1 MSQTDTAAAPEGRLG
16 PGLRE
21 LPWLLAAGC
30 FYLAYSRIEAAA
42 AREGQSAFQYLID
55 FFGNASWGLWL
66 AIMVPYS
73 LFFFAV
79 DAFATTRVINWFN
92 ARVRYVDIL
101 PVRAST
107 YILAILNEQVGKGA
121 MALYLYRRNRVPGW

>member
-1 MSQTDTAAAPEGRLG
+1 MSQTDRAVPQGRR
-16 PGLRE
+16 GLWLRV
-21 LPWLLAAGC
+21 LPWLVAAAC

-42 AREGQSAFQYLID
+42 AREGQSAFQYLVG
-55 FFGNASWGLWL
+55 FFGSANWGLWL

-73 LFFFAV
+73 LLFFAV

-92 ARVRYVDIL
+92 TRVRYVDIL

-121 MALYLYRRNRVPGW
+121 MALYLYRRNQVPG